1 MLGKLDN
8 LKSFHLFLFSKW
20 RSKYRPLREGEICF
34 SPSLKAN
41 PLFFENG
48 LGDHSMDPFV
58 AIYNL
63 GNS

>member
-1 MLGKLDN
+1 MLEN
-8 LKSFHLFLFSKW
+8 LKYFHTFLFSKGK
-20 RSKYRPLREGEICF
+20 SKHRPLREGEIYS
-34 SPSLKAN
+34 SPSLKPN

-63 GNS
+63 GDP